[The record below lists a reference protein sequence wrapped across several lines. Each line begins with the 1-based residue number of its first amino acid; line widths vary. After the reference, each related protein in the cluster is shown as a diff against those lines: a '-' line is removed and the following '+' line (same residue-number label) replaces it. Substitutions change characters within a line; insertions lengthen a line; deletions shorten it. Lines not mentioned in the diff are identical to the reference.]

1 MGGLGAEFCRKGA
14 EIEDCKDPPLRA
26 ESGCGGC
33 GGLTDEFETTILGV
47 PAGEPVAASM
57 GPSGESK
64 PSVELEIENC
74 WSIAEEEFTAGTPG
88 EGTPGEGTPGEGTPG
103 ELGLEVILR
112 GWRELGKKPRGAG
125 EEIETGDDCIACS
138 ESGDAIDIF
147 FVTSVVM
154 RSTYSIVP
162 FICRILLSVWQRS
175 SMLADRV
182 LAGPVR

>member
-1 MGGLGAEFCRKGA
+1 MGGQGAEFCRKGP
-14 EIEDCKDPPLRA
+14 EIEDCKDTLRA
-26 ESGCGGC
+26 ECGCGGC
-33 GGLTDEFETTILGV
+33 GGLTDEFETNILGV
-47 PAGEPVAASM
+47 PAGEPEFAASM

-74 WSIAEEEFTAGTPG
+74 WSTAEEEFTA
-88 EGTPGEGTPGEGTPG
+88 GTPGEGTPG

-112 GWRELGKKPRGAG
+112 GWREPGKKPRGAG

-154 RSTYSIVP
+154 RSTYSVVP
-162 FICRILLSVWQRS
+162 FICRILLSMSQRS
-175 SMLADRV
+175 SILADRV